1 MLSVEFPV
9 TSFSSLFSKKEN
21 NMPRYTNQ
29 RSSVKSRAPYSR
41 GGYVSGAVRR
51 DAIVAASRAKAS
63 TASVAELQSQLNR
76 LKRSVAKKDEEHYLT
91 YSLVNNSVIR
101 DYVAVNLS
109 NFSTASGTI
118 TTGPGSSTNPPAAL
132 SFGTTAADLACNR
145 LTDKMIEFKAK
156 FQATGTEPDNITYS
170 VFVVSLKDDANDGNL
185 FDPLNGE
192 LTMTADKEYT
202 KSPTSGALSLVLLNP
217 KVFKIHKQWQFTI
230 GNNGVSPS
238 TATAQQGMLTQKTIE
253 FKKKLGWDIINPI
266 GDVWQQCQSA
276 RDPSKQMYLLIFND
290 DTYLDVQA
298 QRYDFNM
305 VRTVIP
311 RT

>member
-1 MLSVEFPV
+1 MPR
-9 TSFSSLFSKKEN
+9 FSSN
-21 NMPRYTNQ
+21 

-63 TASVAELQSQLNR
+63 TASVEELQSQINR
-76 LKRSVAKKDEEHYLT
+76 LKRSVKKADEHHYLT
-91 YSLVNNSVIR
+91 YFLNNNSVIR

-109 NFSTASGTI
+109 NYTTASGTM
-118 TTGPGSSTNPPAAL
+118 TTGPGQSTNPPAAH
-132 SFGTTAADLACNR
+132 SFGTTAADLSCNR
-145 LTDKMIEFKAK
+145 LTDKSIHFKCK

-170 VFVVSLKDDANDGNL
+170 VFVVSLKDDANDGAL
-185 FDPLNGE
+185 FDPTSGN

-202 KSPTSGALSLVLLNP
+202 KSPTAGALSLVLLNP
-217 KVFKIHKQWQFTI
+217 KVFKVHKSWQFTI
-230 GNNGVSPS
+230 GNNGVSPA
-238 TATAQQGMLTQKTIE
+238 TATAQAGMLTQKTIE
-253 FKKKLGWDIINPI
+253 FKKNLGFDIINPI

-276 RDPSKQMYLLIFND
+276 RDPSKQFYLLIFND
-290 DTYLDVQA
+290 DTFLDVQA

-311 RT
+311 RN